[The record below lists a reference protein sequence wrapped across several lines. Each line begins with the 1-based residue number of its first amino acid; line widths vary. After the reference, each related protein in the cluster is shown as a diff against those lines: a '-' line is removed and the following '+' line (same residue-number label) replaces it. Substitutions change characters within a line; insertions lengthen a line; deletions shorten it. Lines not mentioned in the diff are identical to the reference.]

1 MLRVPLSLRIILLV
15 IITST
20 VLVGGLLMTVYKLM
34 INDYQALVM
43 ERESAKIDRLVSELE
58 LSQQQRLLGLEGL
71 ASRVLNQEGQL
82 SPPSILQALLQKPS
96 VARYLFPDGVLI
108 FDAQATLIAES
119 DYVPGRLGTNYAD
132 RPHFQRAKE
141 TLQPVISEPILGRRT
156 GLPLISYIHP
166 LVTSEGDILGYLGG
180 SLDLSKTPLLNK

>member
-20 VLVGGLLMTVYKLM
+20 VLVGGLLMTVYKL
-34 INDYQALVM
+34 ITNDYQALVM

-82 SPPSILQALLQKPS
+82 FPHRYYKLYCKSPLSLAICFLM
-96 VARYLFPDGVLI
+96 
-108 FDAQATLIAES
+108 
-119 DYVPGRLGTNYAD
+119 
-132 RPHFQRAKE
+132 
-141 TLQPVISEPILGRRT
+141 
-156 GLPLISYIHP
+156 
-166 LVTSEGDILGYLGG
+166 GYSFLM
-180 SLDLSKTPLLNK
+180 PRQH